1 MRSVETNSLRAWRL
15 RDAAGQRLRDSMA
28 QASQLKCPMEYGE
41 AMRLAR
47 GEYSSWLVRIELALQ
62 SERV

>member
-1 MRSVETNSLRAWRL
+1 MRSIETNSLRAWRL

-28 QASQLKCPMEYGE
+28 QASSLRDPMAYGE
-41 AMRLAR
+41 ALRLAR
-47 GEYSSWLVRIELALQ
+47 GEYSSWLARIELALQ